1 MIIKRNMIVWADL
14 RSGGKHIQSGVR
26 PCLVVSCDVANRHS
40 PIYTVIPGTTKKE
53 QKHIPV
59 HFEVKPDDINGYL
72 KSTTRF
78 LPEQISTISEKQIIQ
93 IAGLI
98 ENQDILRQ
106 IDRMLIRQLAICT
119 IPPA

>member
-1 MIIKRNMIVWADL
+1 MIIKRNMIIWADL
-14 RSGGKHIQSGVR
+14 KSGGKHIQSGVR

-40 PIYTVIPGTTKKE
+40 PVYTVIPGTTKKE

-78 LPEQISTISEKQIIQ
+78 LPEQISTISKEQIIQ
-93 IAGLI
+93 TAGVITNKEKLGLI
-98 ENQDILRQ
+98 DS
-106 IDRMLIRQLAICT
+106 MLIKQLSIGGYDE
-119 IPPA
+119 